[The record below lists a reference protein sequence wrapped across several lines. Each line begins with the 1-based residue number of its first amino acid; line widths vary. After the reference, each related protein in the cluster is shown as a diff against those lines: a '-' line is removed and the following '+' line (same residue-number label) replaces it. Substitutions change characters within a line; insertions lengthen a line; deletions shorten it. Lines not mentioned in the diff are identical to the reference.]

1 MCILDEERKRRGRAR
16 EENQEKLE
24 ERRSRGVACKT
35 EIVKARSSPVGKI
48 NWYTVYPSCGVV
60 PEAMG
65 VGSRYSAPL
74 EGSIPNFIF
83 RTPAPALASYWS
95 T

>member
-1 MCILDEERKRRGRAR
+1 M
-16 EENQEKLE
+16 
-24 ERRSRGVACKT
+24 
-35 EIVKARSSPVGKI
+35 GKI

-60 PEAMG
+60 PAATG
-65 VGSRYSAPL
+65 VGSKYSAPL